1 MLLYENKKAK
11 LLNILKFGI
20 NPFKKFVS
28 TGEIKEDLEFTSSR
42 NELVNILSVTI
53 KTNNNFIL
61 PIIGGV
67 GTGKTHLYWI
77 LRSGLYRHNT
87 VYISL
92 ETGSKRFFYNMY
104 SNYIETLELEPLR
117 NTINHLCNEWGALE
131 RKYGFFHVVNID
143 KVRNNA
149 LNNLFRHFKDSE
161 QVALR
166 DVINGITTHQ
176 LDPYKRVDAERWLLG
191 ELMDVRE
198 IARLNLQNDLRKNKN
213 AYVMLKLLIE
223 NARKGTVI
231 FIDDFEKLIAMLKP
245 PEDEEEEE
253 KIFDP
258 SWLYGSES
266 SPDHI
271 EARKVLKKIMKLLGI
286 KGMKVVITLKSI
298 DALEEIKNN
307 IRDMDESLVQSFLDP
322 LFLLKLSE
330 DDIFEFYLKNMEHF
344 LTSINLYDFYDEIP
358 EKYFPLNEIVLKR
371 IYKKTDGNPREIIKM
386 LIKIFNDIIFSEE
399 ELENVLFKYE
409 SSL

>member
-1 MLLYENKKAK
+1 
-11 LLNILKFGI
+11 
-20 NPFKKFVS
+20 
-28 TGEIKEDLEFTSSR
+28 
-42 NELVNILSVTI
+42 
-53 KTNNNFIL
+53 
-61 PIIGGV
+61 
-67 GTGKTHLYWI
+67 
-77 LRSGLYRHNT
+77 
-87 VYISL
+87 
-92 ETGSKRFFYNMY
+92 
-104 SNYIETLELEPLR
+104 
-117 NTINHLCNEWGALE
+117 
-131 RKYGFFHVVNID
+131 VVNID

-149 LNNLFRHFKDSE
+149 LHKLSRHFKDNE

-245 PEDEEEEE
+245 PEDEEEE

-266 SPDHI
+266 SPDHV
-271 EARKVLKKIMKLLGI
+271 EARKVLKKIMKLLSI
-286 KGMKVVITLKSI
+286 KGMKVVITLKSM
-298 DALEEIKNN
+298 DALEEIKNI
-307 IRDMDESLVQSFLDP
+307 IRDIDENFVQSFLDP

-330 DDIFEFYLKNMEHF
+330 DDILEFYIKNMEHF

-371 IYKKTDGNPREIIKM
+371 IYKNTDGNPREIIKM

-409 SSL
+409 RSL

>member
-42 NELVNILSVTI
+42 NELVNTLSETI

-92 ETGSKRFFYNMY
+92 ETGSKRCFYNMY

-149 LNNLFRHFKDSE
+149 LHKLSRHFKDNE

-245 PEDEEEEE
+245 PEDEEEE

-266 SPDHI
+266 SPDHV
-271 EARKVLKKIMKLLGI
+271 EARKVLKKIMKLLSI
-286 KGMKVVITLKSI
+286 KGMKVVITLKSM
-298 DALEEIKNN
+298 DALEEIKNI
-307 IRDMDESLVQSFLDP
+307 IRDIDENFVQSFLDP

-330 DDIFEFYLKNMEHF
+330 DDILEFYIKNMEHF

-371 IYKKTDGNPREIIKM
+371 IYKNTDGNPREIIKM

-409 SSL
+409 RSL